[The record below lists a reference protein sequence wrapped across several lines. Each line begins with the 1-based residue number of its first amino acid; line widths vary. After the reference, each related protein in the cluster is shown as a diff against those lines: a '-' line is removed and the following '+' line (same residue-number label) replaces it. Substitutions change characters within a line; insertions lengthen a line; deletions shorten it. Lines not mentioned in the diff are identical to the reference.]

1 MTSEQPT
8 VGQPAPTSVTDTPT
22 PSVHRRA
29 RAGDRAALAG
39 PVGRRAHV
47 RDAEPDR
54 PARRP
59 RARGRP
65 RREAVR
71 ARHVP
76 VPVGRRAPRRPPARL
91 HRHRRVQPLQADDR
105 PQRAVLDGVRRV
117 RPPRR
122 AVRGADRSAP
132 EDHDRPERRH
142 DAPPAA
148 PARPQ
153 PRPPAQ
159 RRDHRPGLLPLDA
172 VDLQPD
178 LRRLVRHRARPRP
191 PDRRADRR
199 ARVGRPADT
208 RRAAVGRADRRRTP
222 RRDRRSAAR
231 RRRRRARQLVP
242 GARHRRRQRGGHRR
256 RSFATAATS
265 RCSSA
270 TCASG

>member
-1 MTSEQPT
+1 MQRNL
-8 VGQPAPTSVTDTPT
+8 GQPAPTNATDTP
-22 PSVHRRA
+22 PHRYT
-29 RAGDRAALAG
+29 AALAQEIELRVAG
-39 PVGRRAHV
+39 ALGRGAHV

-59 RARGRP
+59 RARRRP

-76 VPVGRRAPRRPPARL
+76 LPVGRRAPRRPPARL
-91 HRHRRVQPLQADDR
+91 HRHRRLQPFQADDR

-117 RPPRR
+117 RPARR
-122 AVRGADRSAP
+122 AVRGADRSTP
-132 EDHDRPERRH
+132 EDHHRRERRH

-153 PRPPAQ
+153 PRSPAQ
-159 RRDHRPGLLPLDA
+159 HRDHRPGLLPLDA

-199 ARVGRPADT
+199 ARVGRP
-208 RRAAVGRADRRRTP
+208 GRHPT
-222 RRDRRSAAR
+222 
-231 RRRRRARQLVP
+231 
-242 GARHRRRQRGGHRR
+242 GGRGP
-256 RSFATAATS
+256 S
-265 RCSSA
+265 
-270 TCASG
+270 